1 MAAAAAATSMA
12 AHPEMGT
19 RTEWKF
25 ELIKFYKMNCSASD
39 ARKLPHKLP
48 EHGSCLMRVV
58 LHIGVSE
65 LNFWTKYAILCNFLL
80 KTSRYILI
88 KDKLVLHMNSF
99 LHHIKNLNHIIQ
111 DVTLIMLVEK

>member
-1 MAAAAAATSMA
+1 MAAAATSMA

-48 EHGSCLMRVV
+48 EHGSCLMREV
-58 LHIGVSE
+58 LCIGVTV
-65 LNFWTKYAILCNFLL
+65 LNSWTKYAL
-80 KTSRYILI
+80 SY
-88 KDKLVLHMNSF
+88 
-99 LHHIKNLNHIIQ
+99 
-111 DVTLIMLVEK
+111 